1 MNPTRRQLLAAAG
14 AATGSAA
21 LLAACK
27 DDSKGSDGGSANNS
41 GNTNPGDTAL
51 VSERTDGEQLSD
63 NFAMV
68 QRFPNHP
75 LFLEGQEAR
84 LAVSILREGNDPT
97 AGGLRDNGPATIN
110 GWIEDFNKVKVAD
123 IVATRRF
130 EGINIAYWSTRATLP
145 KAVIHALRFDGD
157 DGYGAVFEV
166 FVPSDVISPAIGAD
180 MPPFDTPTEDDHR
193 GVEPYCTLA
202 PEPCPFH
209 SITLR
214 EALALGKPVAYIIG
228 TPAHCTTGTC
238 SPGLQFLMAEADRV
252 GDAMVCVHADVY
264 ADDAATEIAPAVSVL
279 GVQYEPIIYFI
290 DANGV
295 IVDRLDGIWDKSELR
310 ESVDKLLA

>member
-1 MNPTRRQLLAAAG
+1 MNPTRRQLLVAAG
-14 AATGSAA
+14 AATGGAA
-21 LLAACK
+21 LLAACS
-27 DDSKGSDGGSANNS
+27 DDSKGSTGGSS
-41 GNTNPGDTAL
+41 PDSNPGDTAL
-51 VSERTDGEQLSD
+51 VSERSDGEELSK

-75 LFLEGQEAR
+75 LFLAGEEAR
-84 LAVSILREGNDPT
+84 LPVSILRDGGDST
-97 AGGLRDNGPATIN
+97 AGSLRDNGPATIN
-110 GWIEDFNKVKVAD
+110 GWIEDFNKEKVVD
-123 IVATRRF
+123 IVATRRN

-145 KAVIHALRFDGD
+145 KAVIYALRFEGD

-166 FVPSDVISPAIGAD
+166 FEPSDVITPATGTE
-180 MPPFDTPTEDDHR
+180 MPPFDTPTDDDHR

-209 SITLR
+209 SMTLR
-214 EALALGKPVAYIIG
+214 EALALGKPLAYMIG

-238 SPGLQFLMAEADRV
+238 SPGLQFLMEEAERV

-264 ADDAATEIAPAVSVL
+264 SDDAATEIAPAVAVL

-290 DANGV
+290 DADGV

-310 ESVDKLLA
+310 EAVDNLVS

>member
-1 MNPTRRQLLAAAG
+1 MNPTRRQLLVAAG
-14 AATGSAA
+14 AATGGAA
-21 LLAACK
+21 LLAACS
-27 DDSKGSDGGSANNS
+27 DDGEGSNS
-41 GNTNPGDTAL
+41 GSTVAANPGDTAL
-51 VSERTDGEQLSD
+51 ISERTDSEQLSK

-75 LFLEGQEAR
+75 LFLEGEEAR
-84 LAVSILREGNDPT
+84 LAVSILRDGDDAT
-97 AGGLRDNGPATIN
+97 ASGLRDNGPATIN

-123 IVATRRF
+123 IVATRRY

-166 FVPSDVISPAIGAD
+166 FDPADVITPAIGSE
-180 MPPFDTPTEDDHR
+180 MPPFDTPTDDDHR

-214 EALALGKPVAYIIG
+214 EALALGKPLAYIIG

-238 SPGLQFLMAEADRV
+238 SPGLQFLMAEAERV

-264 ADDAATEIAPAVSVL
+264 TDDAATEIAPAVSVL
-279 GVQYEPIIYFI
+279 GVQYEPIIYFV

-310 ESVDKLLA
+310 ESVDNLLS